1 MSECAT
7 LMLDPHW
14 ESQWDIKPQ
23 DNQSKLLS
31 ALPSWG
37 SSMTR
42 VPMWVFASSDGNRVV
57 SRRPVEVEVG
67 REGPD
72 EDTVGPVYV
81 FNCKK
86 LHVFAS
92 AALYKDA
99 EDQFHDQVVQF
110 FLEYR
115 AADPACL
122 DDDAAEIQRLYKTY
136 FRESSPSA

>member
-1 MSECAT
+1 MSQCET

-23 DNQSKLLS
+23 DNQSKPAPS
-31 ALPSWG
+31 LPSWG
-37 SSMTR
+37 RAMTR
-42 VPMWVFASSDGNRVV
+42 VPMWVFAASNGTRVV
-57 SRRPVEVEVG
+57 SVRPVEVEVG

-72 EDTVGPVYV
+72 EDIACAAYV
-81 FNCKK
+81 FSCKK

-92 AALYKDA
+92 AAIYKDA

-110 FLEYR
+110 FLEYSE
-115 AADPACL
+115 ADPACL
-122 DDDAAEIQRLYKTY
+122 DDDAVEIQRLYKTY